1 MMLSQVQK
9 LKSSSSHFP
18 GVDEFKAAQNLKI
31 DFTFYIEIAGS
42 NSLGERNLKLWGLIP
57 CNIKPDLDNLEK
69 FYLDCLNETVYS
81 DDKCV
86 TELSSRKIYSD
97 KPRTEIVIKIMDEV
111 KANIQMHEIMQIFS
125 PDNLSCFLED
135 LRPVIDLFAKEGSE
149 KLIEIMHKSDHSD
162 QKINIAT
169 TAYVLSK
176 VAERYG
182 KLLLKVKTKCP
193 DLYLGFEK
201 IAENEHRKQ
210 KALECKSEI

>member
-1 MMLSQVQK
+1 MKKSQA
-9 LKSSSSHFP
+9 LK
-18 GVDEFKAAQNLKI
+18 VE
-31 DFTFYIEIAGS
+31 FTFYIEIAAS
-42 NSLGERNLKLWGLIP
+42 NSLADRNLKLWGLTP

-69 FYLDCLNETVYS
+69 FYLDCLNDTIYS

-86 TELSSRKIYSD
+86 TELSSKKKYSD

-135 LRPVIDLFAKEGSE
+135 LKPVIDLFGTEGKEGSE
-149 KLIEIMHKSDHSD
+149 KLIEIMHRADHSE
-162 QKINIAT
+162 QKVNIAT

-176 VAERYG
+176 IAERYG

-210 KALECKSEI
+210 KALQCKGEI